1 MPNQTITAR
10 RLLTDA
16 TVVDYP
22 VVTLAADGTIA
33 AIHSDP
39 IALAH
44 EQDTLTAAFLDIH
57 THGAMGH
64 DVMSASPPQLREM
77 QRFLA
82 QRGVAHYLPTTATTS
97 IDTTLRAL
105 ASLADAIEADPHIG
119 EAQPVGIHLEGP
131 FLSHAKRGVHPAHEL
146 QPPSIELFDRF
157 HQAARGHIALMT
169 LAPELP
175 GALDLIRHAV
185 ALGVRVSLGHSNAL
199 AADTLAA
206 IAAGATSATHTFNAM
221 RALDHREPGLLG
233 IVLDDDRLFAELI
246 CDGVHVAPPLV
257 RLWLKAKGRDRAIL
271 VTDAMSAA
279 GMPDGNYQLAGLAV
293 QVAQGR
299 ALLSGDLAEGK
310 QTLAGSVLTLD
321 RAVTNVQSFTGASL
335 ADATRFASHNPAAML
350 GKPELTRLAPGTAAN
365 LNRFSPTGVLTA
377 TCLRGT
383 GLITNHVA

>member
-1 MPNQTITAR
+1 MPSKTITAR
-10 RLLTDA
+10 RLLTDSA
-16 TVVDYP
+16 VVDYP
-22 VVTLAADGTIA
+22 VLTLAGDGTIA
-33 AIHSDP
+33 TISSDP
-39 IALAH
+39 KALAQ
-44 EQDTLTAAFLDIH
+44 EVDTLTAAFLDVH

-64 DVMSASPPQLREM
+64 DVMSASPAQLGEM

-97 IDTTLRAL
+97 IDATLHAL
-105 ASLADAIEADPHIG
+105 SALADAIEAPIHNKEAHPIG
-119 EAQPVGIHLEGP
+119 LHLEGP

-146 QPPSIELFDRF
+146 QRPSIELFDRF

-185 ALGVRVSLGHSNAL
+185 SLGVKVSLGHSNAL

-206 IAAGATSATHTFNAM
+206 IDAGAASATHTFNAM
-221 RALDHREPGLLG
+221 RALDHREPGILG
-233 IVLDDDRLFAELI
+233 IALDDDRLFAELI

-279 GMPDGNYQLAGLAV
+279 GMPDGDYKLAGLAV
-293 QVAQGR
+293 HVANGR
-299 ALLSGDLAEGK
+299 AELSEDLAQGK

-321 RAVTNVQSFTGASL
+321 RAVANVQSFTGGSL
-335 ADATRFASHNPAAML
+335 TDAARFASHNPAAML
-350 GKPELTRLAPGTAAN
+350 GRPELTRIATGRPAN
-365 LNRFSPTGVLTA
+365 LNRFSPTGALTA
-377 TCLRGT
+377 TYLRGQR
-383 GLITNHVA
+383 LS